1 MSDSLLSRIWRN
13 TKQILPYT
21 SLSHL
26 GRNKVKFGSRGTGE
40 GRVATL
46 GLVESFGGIGGA
58 RRALEILGVTPGLH
72 LHLET
77 DEKAKRV
84 IDKQDISGGGRNG
97 L

>member
-1 MSDSLLSRIWRN
+1 M
-13 TKQILPYT
+13 KQILPYKG
-21 SLSHL
+21 LSHL
-26 GRNKVKFGSRGTGE
+26 GREKVKFGSRGTGE

-72 LHLET
+72 LHFEI

-84 IDKQDISGGGRNG
+84 IDKQDITGGGRNG